1 MVRESIEPVAA
12 ADNETTSA
20 MVTGTAPDQSI
31 SAVVNI
37 AGTDIDLS
45 GAYHQVVQLQNRAN
59 MLREGQRPAQFSTDR
74 TREITTDKARR
85 FIDAVGTLIHV
96 VETRY
101 HMDSPRFPRLPFSRS
116 RKAYNDIEAHCR
128 KARALKDSMEA
139 NDIGDFERLRRELF
153 WDSIWNE
160 VLAPYQ
166 LQKISLKT
174 TRLLDHIKSA
184 LRLFEEYRNASIMNA
199 EYRRKTLAEDLKNI
213 TTQVNQAVAIMDATT
228 RLAGA
233 VLQPVQIPI
242 AAAST
247 AATGN

>member
-1 MVRESIEPVAA
+1 
-12 ADNETTSA
+12 
-20 MVTGTAPDQSI
+20 
-31 SAVVNI
+31 
-37 AGTDIDLS
+37 
-45 GAYHQVVQLQNRAN
+45 
-59 MLREGQRPAQFSTDR
+59 
-74 TREITTDKARR
+74 
-85 FIDAVGTLIHV
+85 
-96 VETRY
+96 
-101 HMDSPRFPRLPFSRS
+101 
-116 RKAYNDIEAHCR
+116 
-128 KARALKDSMEA
+128 MEA
-139 NDIGDFERLRRELF
+139 NDIGDFERLRREWF

-174 TRLLDHIKSA
+174 TRLLDYIKSA

-199 EYRRKTLAEDLKNI
+199 EYRRKPLAEDLKNI